1 MGEDMPL
8 RSVSEFR
15 VVKREDKVRLSR
27 ELIARQVAE
36 LRGLAHAGAQRR
48 EVLLLARSVDSP
60 VARALAS
67 EAGEFAAAGIGLRVI
82 FARIERLSEAC
93 LWPGNDRRSLV
104 AAVRWARNT
113 RLLDAHEQLVLDQ
126 TRVWIGDSMRRDPS
140 VRDAYECHAEGCL
153 ETARRT
159 LLAFERVWAAS
170 EPLTELGIT
179 SSRQSL
185 PAPAE
190 AEAVSG
196 PLGTGSDGT
205 PPLVS
210 TRH

>member
-1 MGEDMPL
+1 MPL
-8 RSVSEFR
+8 RSVPEFR
-15 VVKREDKVRLSR
+15 VVKREDKERLGR

-36 LRGLAHAGAQRR
+36 LRGLVEAGAQAPRC
-48 EVLLLARSVDSP
+48 EVLLLARSVESP
-60 VARALAS
+60 IARALAS
-67 EAGEFAAAGIGLRVI
+67 EAGDLVAAGLSVRVI

-93 LWPGNDRRSLV
+93 LWPGSDRRSLV
-104 AAVRWARNT
+104 AEVRWARNP
-113 RLLDAHEQLVLDQ
+113 RLLDAHEQLVLGPA
-126 TRVWIGDSMRRDPS
+126 RVWIGDSMRRDPS

-159 LLAFERVWAAS
+159 ILAFERVWAAS

-179 SSRQSL
+179 AARQGVTT
-185 PAPAE
+185 PAE
-190 AEAVSG
+190 ADAVPG
-196 PLGTGSDGT
+196 ALGTGSDGT